1 VFGAQTGGSV
11 SNEPRD
17 RPTERTEGDEDED
30 FEPLDRFFA
39 PIEDVDWTDEGA
51 GEERTAEPAAVEPPA
66 TEPLVD
72 EELLPTA
79 DIPLDPLADLVES
92 EEREGTGA
100 AGEGQGS
107 FPVEEGPSW
116 QEPPQ
121 QEISVEDLKTPP
133 AAYADLPGPRDE
145 DQEQEAAVSGPPAN
159 EGVGEIEEAEVE
171 ELDEIEPD
179 DVLEPDLDQ
188 VEAAA
193 DHFAE
198 SLRSEDEPAP
208 LAADTGV
215 LPPPDQVERELL
227 SDLEPEPTPPP
238 TVTVGV
244 TESLGGP
251 SWQEP
256 TSREVGPSVTP
267 PPAGGRNLPLA
278 FITGIVLLAIG
289 ITTIAIGKGP
299 FAVVAVAAIMLTQ
312 GELFAALHRRG
323 YQPATAVGL
332 VFAGMISSA
341 AYLKGEAG
349 AMAMLALGVITT
361 FAWFM
366 ATPAKARQNTV
377 INLALTVFSLV
388 YVGFLAS
395 YALTILALNGGRTLV
410 LAVIGLAVGYDI
422 AAYGAGSL
430 FGNRALAPSISPRKS
445 VEGAAIATIIILLAS
460 VLILPSLDVWSS
472 MTSGNGLVQ
481 AVGLALVISIF
492 APLGDLAESLLKRDL
507 GIKDMG
513 SILPGHGGLLDR
525 LDSLLFAAPA
535 AFYFFR
541 LFLS

>member
-1 VFGAQTGGSV
+1 V
-11 SNEPRD
+11 SKDPRD
-17 RPTERTEGDEDED
+17 RAESGEEEED

-39 PIEDVDWTDEGA
+39 PIEEVDWTDEGQ
-51 GEERTAEPAAVEPPA
+51 GEERSAPPDQPLPDEDFLPAPDIPA
-66 TEPLVD
+66 DPLAGLDDVD
-72 EELLPTA
+72 EEQARP
-79 DIPLDPLADLVES
+79 
-92 EEREGTGA
+92 
-100 AGEGQGS
+100 GEGQGS
-107 FPVEEGPSW
+107 FPVGAGSAEPEPEPAW

-121 QEISVEDLKTPP
+121 RELTVEDLKAAP
-133 AAYADLPGPRDE
+133 AAYADLPGPPDE
-145 DQEQEAAVSGPPAN
+145 EDLPAAGAL
-159 EGVGEIEEAEVE
+159 GEDIEEM
-171 ELDEIEPD
+171 DEIEPD
-179 DVLEPDLDQ
+179 EVLEPDIGQ

-198 SLRSEDEPAP
+198 SLRTEDQEAP
-208 LAADTGV
+208 VGADTGV
-215 LPPPDQVERELL
+215 LPPAEQVERDLL
-227 SDLEPEPTPPP
+227 SDLEAEPTPPP

-256 TSREVGPSVTP
+256 TSREVGPSVIP

-278 FITGIVLLAIG
+278 FITGIVLLVIGVVAI
-289 ITTIAIGKGP
+289 ALGKGP
-299 FAVVAVAAIMLTQ
+299 FAVVAVAVIMLTQ
-312 GELFAALHRRG
+312 GELFAALHRKG
-323 YQPATAVGL
+323 FQPATAVGL

-349 AMAMLALGVITT
+349 ALAMLALGVITT
-361 FAWFM
+361 FLWFM
-366 ATPAKARQNTV
+366 ATPAKSRQNTV
-377 INLALTVFSLV
+377 VNLALTLFSLV

-395 YALTILALNGGRTLV
+395 YALTTLALDGGRTLI

-430 FGNRALAPSISPRKS
+430 FGHRALAPSISPRKS
-445 VEGAAIATIIILLAS
+445 VEGAVIATFIILFAS

-472 MTSGNGLVQ
+472 MTSGNGWVQ
-481 AVGLALVISIF
+481 ALGLALVISIF

>member
-1 VFGAQTGGSV
+1 V
-11 SNEPRD
+11 SNEPKD
-17 RPTERTEGDEDED
+17 RAESGEDED

-39 PIEDVDWTDEGA
+39 PIEDVDWTDEPPGQ
-51 GEERTAEPAAVEPPA
+51 EEPRAEPAPEPAPES
-66 TEPLVD
+66 TEPFPD
-72 EELLPTA
+72 EDLLPTA
-79 DIPLDPLADLVES
+79 DIPTDPLADLVES
-92 EEREGTGA
+92 EEQEGGPSP
-100 AGEGQGS
+100 GEGQGS
-107 FPVEEGPSW
+107 FPEEQSDPVREEPS
-116 QEPPQ
+116 PPQ
-121 QEISVEDLKTPP
+121 EELTVEDLKNPP
-133 AAYADLPGPRDE
+133 AVYADLPGPRDE
-145 DQEQEAAVSGPPAN
+145 D
-159 EGVGEIEEAEVE
+159 EEAFGGVAAGGATAGELEDVE
-171 ELDEIEPD
+171 EMEEIEPD
-179 DVLEPDLDQ
+179 EVLEPDLDQ

-198 SLRSEDEPAP
+198 SLRSEDEPTP
-208 LAADTGV
+208 LTTDTGV
-215 LPPPDQVERELL
+215 LPPAEQVERELL
-227 SDLEPEPTPPP
+227 SDLETEPTPPP

-244 TESLGGP
+244 AESLGGP

-278 FITGIVLLAIG
+278 FITGIVLLAVG
-289 ITTIAIGKGP
+289 ITAIALGKGP

-312 GELFAALHRRG
+312 GELYAALHRRG

-332 VFAGMISSA
+332 VFAGMITSA

-349 AMAMLALGVITT
+349 ALAMLALGVITT
-361 FAWFM
+361 FVWFM

-377 INLALTVFSLV
+377 VNLALTLFSLV

-430 FGNRALAPSISPRKS
+430 FGNRAMAPSISPRKS

-492 APLGDLAESLLKRDL
+492 APLGDLAESMLKRDL